1 MNKLKWISSSLSPFS
16 RKTDRDIMK
25 FRLGCLLLAVWFP
38 LVAPGQGTQE
48 LADRT
53 AAAIAEIMASRYNP
67 SATVISFENHTEW
80 PDMAVQKF
88 YQLLVSGLENIPQ
101 KGFEFHDRMVAF
113 AGGRGRFQVRQ
124 LREIGFL
131 IALKMIRSGT
141 QVGVGITVFSRQADR
156 MVAVRYVSEEIP
168 AGELRILNQP
178 GRVFAGTGFSM
189 TARLEADSR
198 LMDVCSRAEP
208 DGRVRHYFLSPN
220 KVDVFEWRE
229 RRMMRLI
236 TLPLEWERPITP
248 ARRIEGHLLVYHNQ
262 VGSWLTVGANIST
275 ESLVFLR
282 SGGSWEARGTLNFV
296 PIRHLEINDAPYL
309 AGMRYA
315 SGRNYFH
322 GGLVLMPLTEGR
334 PDRNR
339 LYEKPLPEAFAVDFT
354 ARDGRLTGLHMI
366 DRDYHYRVFTTDFE
380 DSTAD
385 NRLRGGSLAALETDW
400 LALSAYT
407 RGNDHIYFFKTGD
420 GGVRE
425 VYEGDF
431 PGSEIRFISPG
442 IWEGKPGFWICL
454 EGPDQNNLQVELQFW
469 SRNPVMQP
477 QDGENA
483 EKPQEADDV
492 QD

>member
-1 MNKLKWISSSLSPFS
+1 
-16 RKTDRDIMK
+16 MK
-25 FRLGCLLLAVWFP
+25 FRLGCLLLAVWLP
-38 LVAPGQGTQE
+38 LVIPGQGSQA

-53 AAAIAEIMASRYNP
+53 AAAIAEIMASRYNQ

-88 YQLLVSGLENIPQ
+88 YQLLVSGLENTPQ
-101 KGFEFHDRMVAF
+101 KSFEFHDRMVAF
-113 AGGRGRFQVRQ
+113 SSGSGRFQAHQ

-141 QVGVGITVFSRQADR
+141 RVGVGITVFSRRADR

-178 GRVFAGTGFSM
+178 EQVFAGTGFSM
-189 TARLEADSR
+189 TARLEADSL

-208 DGRVRHYFLSPN
+208 NGQVRHYFLSPD

-236 TLPLEWERPITP
+236 TLPLEWKRPITP
-248 ARRIEGHLLVYHNQ
+248 ARRIEGHLLVFHNQ
-262 VGSWLTVGANIST
+262 VGSWLTIGANIST

-282 SGGSWEARGTLNFV
+282 SDGNWEARGALNFV
-296 PIRHLEINDAPYL
+296 PIRHLEINDTPYL

-322 GGLVLMPLTEGR
+322 GDLVLMPLTEGR
-334 PDRNR
+334 PDRDR
-339 LYEKPLPEAFAVDFT
+339 LYEKPLPAAFSVDFT

-366 DRDYHYRVFTTDFE
+366 DRDYRYRVFTTDFE
-380 DSTAD
+380 DSIAD
-385 NRLRGGSLAALETDW
+385 DRLRGGALAALETDW
-400 LALSAYT
+400 VALSAYT
-407 RGNDHIYFFKTGD
+407 RGNDRVYFFKTGD

-442 IWEGKPGFWICL
+442 IWEDTPGFWICL
-454 EGPDQNNLQVELQFW
+454 EAPEKNNLHSELQFW
-469 SRNPVMQP
+469 SRNPVSQP
-477 QDGENA
+477 KETENA
-483 EKPQEADDV
+483 EKPQEVGDV
-492 QD
+492 QN